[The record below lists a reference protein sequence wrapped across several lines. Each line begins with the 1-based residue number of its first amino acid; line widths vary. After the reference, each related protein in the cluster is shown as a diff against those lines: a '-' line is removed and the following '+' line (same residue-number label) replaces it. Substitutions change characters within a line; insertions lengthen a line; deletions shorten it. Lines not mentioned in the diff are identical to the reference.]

1 MAQQESNTK
10 GYVLHEVLFSS
21 NRTLIPV
28 AIQNIVADL
37 EIFEHLDLPYLTGQ
51 ISFID
56 DSRLFDR
63 LNIQG
68 YEYITIELSK
78 STNDE
83 TIRKTFVIDKIIKSV
98 KSNEQTEFTAVHLI
112 EDIAYKSNL
121 INVNKA
127 YNGAPN
133 HIIEKVLSQNL
144 NKELKNLCESISQD
158 KIKLIVPNLSPLAAA
173 TWVKNRATTRDGL
186 PTYLFSTLAND
197 DIKMIDL
204 GTMLKQNPVN
214 KNTPFLY
221 GLTEHHTELGGF
233 AHAEIYDYSIA
244 DNEDMFDLIEK
255 GLVGSRYEFY
265 DTLSGDFKRHDFEVS
280 KDAFNVIEKQLD
292 QEMSYGDFSIDEKQ
306 LHKYHSRNMSS
317 IASSGAYDDGTSRF
331 KSYDEE
337 YESSDHTK
345 KIIGR
350 ALKHFLLKSSIDIRV
365 NALGFLDKHHT
376 TIGNKVRILFLA
388 NRPASGTEMK
398 LDLKKS
404 GDYIIYQ
411 CKHTMNLSRYD
422 VHLKC
427 VKVSDYIDDTTLKGA

>member
-83 TIRKTFVIDKIIKSV
+83 TIRKTFVIDRIIKSV

-144 NKELKNLCESISQD
+144 NKELHH
-158 KIKLIVPNLSPLAAA
+158 
-173 TWVKNRATTRDGL
+173 
-186 PTYLFSTLAND
+186 TL
-197 DIKMIDL
+197 L
-204 GTMLKQNPVN
+204 
-214 KNTPFLY
+214 PFL
-221 GLTEHHTELGGF
+221 
-233 AHAEIYDYSIA
+233 
-244 DNEDMFDLIEK
+244 
-255 GLVGSRYEFY
+255 LV
-265 DTLSGDFKRHDFEVS
+265 
-280 KDAFNVIEKQLD
+280 
-292 QEMSYGDFSIDEKQ
+292 
-306 LHKYHSRNMSS
+306 
-317 IASSGAYDDGTSRF
+317 
-331 KSYDEE
+331 
-337 YESSDHTK
+337 
-345 KIIGR
+345 
-350 ALKHFLLKSSIDIRV
+350 
-365 NALGFLDKHHT
+365 
-376 TIGNKVRILFLA
+376 
-388 NRPASGTEMK
+388 
-398 LDLKKS
+398 
-404 GDYIIYQ
+404 
-411 CKHTMNLSRYD
+411 
-422 VHLKC
+422 
-427 VKVSDYIDDTTLKGA
+427 